1 MHGHHLHPFV
11 RPRAI
16 GFHRSYHYGYGRW
29 QPAEIVQAP
38 GPQRR
43 LLRRGRELEQWA
55 GLDTAN
61 EVDVHDERHVHGGLG
76 DEADDLLHPGL
87 EGHVGFAHDAG
98 RKGPVS
104 LRLLHQP
111 VQEVR
116 RCPRVWHPAQERQ
129 RPHEYGDGAY
139 GRAHGS
145 IEGEGSSES
154 GWRER
159 NGIQLRVVLE
169 GDDEVLQPSMLA
181 TVRGEQLLDA
191 RVCVHAAVRQ
201 RVLPVVDDVAQCHRF
216 WRRLAKSEGR
226 REQRVHVH
234 GLERRCLPLRPVLVR
249 AVPRHSALGDDRR
262 E

>member
-169 GDDEVLQPSMLA
+169 GDDEVLSSGVLA
-181 TVRGEQLLDA
+181 PVRSEQHLDA
-191 RVCVHAAVRQ
+191 RLRLHTPAGQ
-201 RVLPVVDDVAQCHRF
+201 RVLYVVDDVVECQRHE
-216 WRRLAKSEGR
+216 RRPQESAGR
-226 REQRVHVH
+226 RQL
-234 GLERRCLPLRPVLVR
+234 GLHL
-249 AVPRHSALGDDRR
+249 
-262 E
+262 